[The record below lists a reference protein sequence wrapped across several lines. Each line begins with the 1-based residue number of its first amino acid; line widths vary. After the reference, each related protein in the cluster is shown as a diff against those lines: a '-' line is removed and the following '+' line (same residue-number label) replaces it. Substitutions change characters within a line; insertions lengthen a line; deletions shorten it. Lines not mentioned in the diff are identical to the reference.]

1 MKLFIAPQ
9 RANLQLR
16 QRLIITLPEALHSRT
31 EGQLLPLSEAWHNS
45 AERAKML
52 SFASTG

>member
-16 QRLIITLPEALHSRT
+16 LKLILAK
-31 EGQLLPLSEAWHNS
+31 LS
-45 AERAKML
+45 L
-52 SFASTG
+52 